1 MRPCLDLDA
10 RRGGVLFVASN
21 RERISLIQQ
30 AYCQVSLC
38 TQFFVAKEDIS
49 FLLFQVLAE
58 NSPLLFYFELQ
69 ILLVRTVQE
78 IVFNEAALKVF
89 TRNCCKVFQEMQ
101 NIGLPNLSITTSNK
115 KKNLQSNFVEK
126 MALTVF

>member
-1 MRPCLDLDA
+1 MQ
-10 RRGGVLFVASN
+10 FFF
-21 RERISLIQQ
+21 
-30 AYCQVSLC
+30 YCQVRSLYVI
-38 TQFFVAKEDIS
+38 FFVAMEDIS